1 MTIIMNYG
9 IISRIN
15 NINRVGIRKN
25 LMDQNAEILK
35 NAISG
40 SLKII
45 EQDREKEIISRRFGL
60 SGNKETLEQIGE
72 MLSITRERV
81 RQLEKAILIR
91 LQISAEENEI
101 PELAAAEKILV
112 RNLTEMGRVAKL
124 SDLAD
129 KIYGRTSTASERTG
143 IYFIATF
150 AKNLTVV
157 EENDKYNAAVGI
169 AEYGDEKTIRGR
181 VDEIVKLIRENKA
194 PMTIDELDNQLNYEH
209 PDHIKAIA
217 SISKLL
223 ATLNGVWGLTKW
235 PMVNPK
241 NIRDKIFVIL
251 EAKKEPMHFSEIA
264 KEIKDSNFKRK
275 NVTVQAI
282 HNELIKD
289 SRFVLIGRGIYA
301 LSSWG
306 YKKGTIA
313 EIITSIL
320 EKSEKP
326 LTREEIVK
334 QVLKTRKVKETTILL
349 NLQNKKLFKKIDKNS
364 YTLA

>member
-1 MTIIMNYG
+1 
-9 IISRIN
+9 
-15 NINRVGIRKN
+15 
-25 LMDQNAEILK
+25 MDKGESMEQNAEILK

-45 EQDREKEIISRRFGL
+45 EQEREQEIISRRFGL
-60 SGNKETLEQIGE
+60 NGNKETLEQIGE

-91 LQISAEENEI
+91 LQISAEENQI
-101 PELAAAEKILV
+101 PELAAAEKILI

-129 KIYGRTSTASERTG
+129 KVYGRKTSASEKTG

-150 AKNLTVV
+150 SKGLTVV
-157 EENDKYNAAVGI
+157 EENDRYNAGVGI
-169 AEYGDEKTIRGR
+169 AEYGDSLVIRER
-181 VDEIVKLIRENKA
+181 VDEIVKIVKDHKA
-194 PMTIDELDNQLNYEH
+194 PITLDELDEKLNYEH
-209 PDHIKAIA
+209 PDHIKALA

-223 ATLNGVWGLTKW
+223 ATLNGLWGLAKW
-235 PMVNPK
+235 PAVNPK

-251 EAKKEPMHFSEIA
+251 ESRKEPMHFSDIA
-264 KEIKDSNFKRK
+264 KEIKESNFKRK
-275 NVTVQAI
+275 DVTIQAI

-289 SRFVLIGRGIYA
+289 SRFILIGRGIYA

-306 YKKGTIA
+306 YKKGTIS
-313 EIITSIL
+313 EIIKSIL
-320 EKSEKP
+320 EKADEP

-334 QVLKTRKVKETTILL
+334 QVLKVRKVKETTILL
-349 NLQNKKLFKKIDKNS
+349 NLQNKKLFKKVDKNL
-364 YTLA
+364 YTLV

>member
-1 MTIIMNYG
+1 MG
-9 IISRIN
+9 Q
-15 NINRVGIRKN
+15 GDL
-25 LMDQNAEILK
+25 LMDQNAEILE

-60 SGNKETLEQIGE
+60 NGTKETLEQIGE

-91 LQISAEENEI
+91 LQISAEENQI
-101 PELAAAEKILV
+101 PELAAAEKILI
-112 RNLTEMGRVAKL
+112 RNLIEMGRVAKI
-124 SDLAD
+124 SDLAE
-129 KIYGRTSTASERTG
+129 KVYGRDTTASEKTG

-150 AKNLTVV
+150 SKSLTVV
-157 EENDKYNAAVGI
+157 EENDRYNAAVGI
-169 AEYGDEKTIRGR
+169 AEYGDSKAIREK
-181 VDEIVKLIRENKA
+181 VDEIVKTIKEHKS
-194 PMTIDELDNQLNYEH
+194 PMTIDELDNKLDYEH
-209 PDHIKAIA
+209 PDYIRAMA

-223 ATLNGVWGLTKW
+223 ATLNGVWGLAKW
-235 PMVNPK
+235 PAVNPK

-251 EAKKEPMHFSEIA
+251 ETKKEPMHFSDIA
-264 KEIKDSNFKRK
+264 AEIKKSNFKRK
-275 NVTVQAI
+275 NVTIQAI

-306 YKKGTIA
+306 YKKGTISD
-313 EIITSIL
+313 IIKSIL
-320 EKSEKP
+320 EKSDKP
-326 LTREEIVK
+326 LSREEIVK
-334 QVLKTRKVKETTILL
+334 QVLRVRKVKETTILL
-349 NLQNKKLFKKIDKNS
+349 NLQNKALFKKVDKNS